1 MAGMTQ
7 APVFCLLYTPDAED
21 GREITLDEIS
31 DHVGRPG
38 NFVWV
43 ELQEPGAD
51 LLKRLG
57 EELGL
62 HELALEDA
70 LTTHQRPKL
79 EEYGEHIFIS
89 ARTATLENER
99 VLWGESHIFAGTN
112 FIVAIAHGHLHPYVR
127 VRNRLNA
134 SGVGRS
140 AGQALYFALDEIV
153 DQYSPVLTAL
163 QERFLGLEAR
173 LLAARLH
180 RRDLD
185 ALYRLRREA
194 ALLRDHADP
203 LQDVLQ
209 NLIRL
214 HDRYVT
220 KRLKN
225 YYRDVLDHVLR
236 TSAAADRLRQ
246 SAGDALQLHLA
257 LLTTRQNE
265 AVQKLAGWGA
275 ILAVPTVVF
284 SLYGMNF
291 RWMPE
296 LGWKWGYPAVLAG
309 TFLGALW
316 LYRRFKRRGWI

>member
-1 MAGMTQ
+1 MTP
-7 APVFCLLYTPDAED
+7 APVFCLLYAATAQE

-31 DHVGRPG
+31 DYRMLPES
-38 NFVWV
+38 FLWA
-43 ELQEPGAD
+43 ELQEPDAD

-79 EEYGEHIFIS
+79 EEYGEHVFIS
-89 ARTATLENER
+89 AKTASVENGR
-99 VLWGESHIFAGTN
+99 ALWGETHIFAGSN
-112 FIVAIAHGHLHPYVR
+112 FIVAIAHGHVHPYVR

-134 SGVGRS
+134 QVGERS
-140 AGQALYFALDEIV
+140 AGQALYYVLDEIV
-153 DQYSPVLTAL
+153 DQYSPVLAAL
-163 QERFLGLEAR
+163 QERFLALEAR

-180 RRDLD
+180 RADLD
-185 ALYRLRREA
+185 ALYRLRRAA
-194 ALLRDHADP
+194 ALLRDNADP

-214 HDRYVT
+214 HDAYVT
-220 KRLKN
+220 KRLRN

-236 TSAAADRLRQ
+236 IAASADHLRQ

-296 LGWKWGYPAVLAG
+296 LGWKWSYPAVLTG
-309 TFLGALW
+309 TLLGALW

>member
-1 MAGMTQ
+1 MAGMTP
-7 APVFCLLYTPDAED
+7 APVFCLLYTSDALE

-31 DHVGRPG
+31 DYRVLPG
-38 NFVWV
+38 SFLWV
-43 ELQEPGAD
+43 ELQEPGAE

-70 LTTHQRPKL
+70 LTSHQRPKL
-79 EEYGEHIFIS
+79 EEYGEHLFIS
-89 ARTATLENER
+89 AKTAVLEGGR
-99 VLWGESHIFAGTN
+99 VLWGETHVFAGSN

-134 SGVGRS
+134 QGMGRG
-140 AGQALYFALDEIV
+140 AGQALYYALDEIV
-153 DQYSPVLTAL
+153 DQYSPVLAAL
-163 QERFLGLEAR
+163 QERFLALESR
-173 LLAARLH
+173 LLASRLH
-180 RRDLD
+180 RSDLD

-194 ALLRDHADP
+194 ALLRDNADP

-214 HDRYVT
+214 HDSYVT

-225 YYRDVLDHVLR
+225 YYRDILDHVLR
-236 TSAAADRLRQ
+236 TAGTADHLRQ
-246 SAGDALQLHLA
+246 STGDALQLHLA

-275 ILAVPTVVF
+275 ILAVPTVIF

-296 LGWKWGYPAVLAG
+296 LGWKWSYPAVLAG
-309 TFLGALW
+309 TLLGALW